1 MIVRRYVLES
11 MERFA
16 IIEKVLASDGVFGDS
31 LRIREGRH
39 LAYRSRL
46 EQLSAHLPQAEMLR
60 VRLVEMGWSRIG
72 LLAGNIVV
80 RAAIDDALVAI
91 ASGDRQDVALKHCRC
106 VLDIAADG
114 IENVINP
121 GFLGFGFGELLYPEF
136 GEAGIA
142 VWSVQEPETVYGRT
156 FKRLLEDRLA
166 EIVGE
171 RAALCDVGPDDV
183 AKLTRAISLLRGLV
197 PSLAASALF
206 HTDMLVVFPSE
217 EWGNGLSLSQAR
229 LGGAIFMS
237 REILDNPW
245 RLAEQIFHESLHQKL
260 YDFRCACSVL
270 EPGVARTARVRA
282 LWNIQGGEAQLWNT
296 SRTLTAFHV
305 YVHLGLFGLKVEAG
319 SASFEEEF
327 GLAKAS
333 GVTSSRTALQR
344 ARYLSR
350 SLAAQCWGELAVA
363 GRRLVEWLTDILD
376 VLEDAPALAGDHLHL
391 LLDRYLREPRVLVTA
406 SGMTSSVAHSEMLAA
421 LARDEVQVVQSV
433 MGVLVSDD
441 AAGALGR
448 SLGGV
453 DGDGAELL
461 LRSRL
466 LIAEALQDA
475 VDDRSGSA
483 SVATERRE
491 ARKILEQMIERSTLR
506 IQAIA

>member
-1 MIVRRYVLES
+1 MSRFTRSS
-11 MERFA
+11 MTFA
-16 IIEKVLASDGVFGDS
+16 V
-31 LRIREGRH
+31 
-39 LAYRSRL
+39 
-46 EQLSAHLPQAEMLR
+46 
-60 VRLVEMGWSRIG
+60 
-72 LLAGNIVV
+72 
-80 RAAIDDALVAI
+80 
-91 ASGDRQDVALKHCRC
+91 
-106 VLDIAADG
+106 
-114 IENVINP
+114 
-121 GFLGFGFGELLYPEF
+121 
-136 GEAGIA
+136 
-142 VWSVQEPETVYGRT
+142 
-156 FKRLLEDRLA
+156 
-166 EIVGE
+166 
-171 RAALCDVGPDDV
+171 
-183 AKLTRAISLLRGLV
+183 LV
-197 PSLAASALF
+197 PF
-206 HTDMLVVFPSE
+206 
-217 EWGNGLSLSQAR
+217 WSQ
-229 LGGAIFMS
+229 G
-237 REILDNPW
+237 
-245 RLAEQIFHESLHQKL
+245 
-260 YDFRCACSVL
+260 
-270 EPGVARTARVRA
+270 
-282 LWNIQGGEAQLWNT
+282 WNT

-305 YVHLGLFGLKVEAG
+305 YLHLGLFGLKVEAG

-333 GVTSSRTALQR
+333 GVTSSRTALQP
-344 ARYLSR
+344 ARSLSR

-421 LARDEVQVVQSV
+421 LARDEVQVVQAV
-433 MGVLVSDD
+433 MGVLVSDE

-483 SVATERRE
+483 SIATERRE